1 MAKITEHG
9 ILPVLDFKKMRPEQ
23 AEALRRNA
31 QELGAELERRPA
43 ERVVVVGF
51 SQRTPLGDT
60 WDTWDGILEGRSG
73 AQSMDFENFR
83 TNIGA
88 PVQFNAESEGIP
100 AKSLKRDVTN
110 IGAMAIVNTRDA
122 LRMAGLLT
130 DDNELIPE
138 VNRDRIGNFLS
149 TGFGSSQTIIDVE
162 HDLHKPNKDGV
173 VDRKAN
179 SRRVSTWD
187 GIRAFPEETPSSASI
202 ALELQG
208 WSQNSSEA
216 CATGLSSLADAVE
229 SIKSGRNSI
238 AIAGGLEDSFT
249 HHGDVAIGM
258 FAVTRATSERND
270 DPEHASRPFDVDRDG
285 FVLASGG
292 GAMVVADLEVA
303 LEHNLPIFAEVIG
316 YGKASDGL
324 HRTQMRHERVAKLVL
339 DVMRNKKAK
348 EGDEDEFFDVDAIFA
363 HATSTEEGDK
373 NEATALRLALGEMLN
388 DIDVTA
394 VKGQTGHMAGGAG
407 INNAI
412 TAVQSLM
419 FGKIPPV
426 GNLQNVDPAE
436 ITVKRGSM
444 DEETFSFQDMSIVKG
459 EAKEKPIQT
468 ALVLGYGF
476 GGYNAAVLLRRW
488 ND

>member
-1 MAKITEHG
+1 
-9 ILPVLDFKKMRPEQ
+9 MRPEQ
-23 AEALRRNA
+23 QEALRRNA

-51 SQRTPLGDT
+51 AQRTPLGDT
-60 WDTWDGILEGRSG
+60 WGTWDAILEGKSG
-73 AQSMDFENFR
+73 AKAMDFQNFR

-88 PVQFNAESEGIP
+88 PVQFDAEAEGIP
-100 AKSLKRDVTN
+100 PKSLKRDITN
-110 IGAMAIVNTRDA
+110 IGAMAIVTSREA
-122 LRMAGLLT
+122 LKMSGLLT
-130 DDNELIPE
+130 DEGKLIE
-138 VNRDRIGNFLS
+138 GVNPDRVGNFLS
-149 TGFGSSQTIIDVE
+149 TGFGSSQLVIDAY
-162 HDLHKPNKDGV
+162 LRLNQPNDEGE
-173 VDRKAN
+173 VDKRAN
-179 SRRVSTWD
+179 SRRNLNVFD
-187 GIRAFPEETPSSASI
+187 GIRVFPEETPSSSSI
-202 ALELQG
+202 DIGLQG

-249 HHGDVAIGM
+249 HHGDVAVGM
-258 FAVTRATSERND
+258 FAQTRAVSARNN

-292 GAMVVADLEVA
+292 GAVVVADLEVA
-303 LEHNLPIFAEVIG
+303 LEHNLPIYAEIIG

-324 HRTQMRHERVAKLVL
+324 HRTQMRHDRVAKLIL

-394 VKGQTGHMAGGAG
+394 IKGQTGHMAGGAG

-426 GNLQNVDPAE
+426 GNLENVDPTE
-436 ITVKRGSM
+436 ITIKRGSM
-444 DEETFSFQDMSIVKG
+444 DEETFSFRDMSLVTG
-459 EAKEKPIQT
+459 TAKDKPIQN